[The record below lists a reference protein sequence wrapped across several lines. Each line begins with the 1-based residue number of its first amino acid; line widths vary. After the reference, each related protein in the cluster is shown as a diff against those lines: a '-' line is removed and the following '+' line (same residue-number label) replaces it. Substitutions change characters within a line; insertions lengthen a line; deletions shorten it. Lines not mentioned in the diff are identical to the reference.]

1 MKTNID
7 IDDTL
12 IADALQATGLEAT
25 DQVIELALKMLV
37 QLKRQEKIR
46 DCRGQLTWEGDLD
59 GMRTEFAKRNVKFG
73 SVDDFMAG
81 LEA

>member
-46 DCRGQLTWEGDLD
+46 DFRGQLTWEGDLD
-59 GMRTEFAKRNVKFG
+59 AMRTN
-73 SVDDFMAG
+73 S
-81 LEA
+81 

>member
-25 DQVIELALKMLV
+25 DQVIELALRMLA

-46 DCRGQLTWEGDLD
+46 DFRGQLPWEGDLD
-59 GMRTEFAKRNVKFG
+59 AMRSEHHT
-73 SVDDFMAG
+73 AG
-81 LEA
+81 FSP